1 MGIVFYSFAALM
13 ELVVETILVLLT
25 LVILLMKLVNTSLEI
40 HYLYNLQYLL
50 FSQKMNL
57 NGNFDSH
64 LVVEFG
70 DMTSQETW
78 VG

>member
-13 ELVVETILVLLT
+13 ELVAETILVLLT

>member
-1 MGIVFYSFAALM
+1 M
-13 ELVVETILVLLT
+13 ETILVLLT

-70 DMTSQETW
+70 DMTSQGTW

>member
-1 MGIVFYSFAALM
+1 M
-13 ELVVETILVLLT
+13 ELAVETILVLLT

-57 NGNFDSH
+57 NVNCGSH

-70 DMTSQETW
+70 GMKSQVTW